1 MTLLWITLFL
11 LHQGY
16 SLVPVV
22 TVKLGEPVTFTCV
35 FTEKFK
41 STTWLHWY
49 QQRAGST
56 LKVISMQRKNVLPS
70 YGPGFSAETFNIK
83 HDDKISNLTILR
95 TTEQDEGIYHC
106 ALIDW
111 TESTWTG
118 TYLSIK
124 GSSKRTSNYTVVQRS
139 TVSDPSRPADSETLQ
154 CSVLSDSEDET
165 CSEDLRVFW
174 FRARSDNSYPDFI
187 YADGNRPGN
196 CSKKSGT
203 QRRCSYEFS
212 KNIGSSDDG
221 TFYCAVATCGQ
232 ILFRQQIKLETN
244 INLGSQ
250 IFVLVAIIIC
260 LAISMV
266 VNIVFICHRIQ
277 RSAGKQVKEMSSS
290 HATQN
295 NLSQPEDYMEDG
307 QAVNYAAL
315 HFSHGKASGGKKKRE
330 LKTEESVYSQVK
342 GPF

>member
-11 LHQGY
+11 LHQGCKY
-16 SLVPVV
+16 HLYRLKNSLVPVV

-232 ILFRQQIKLETN
+232 ILFRQQIKLETSMFFC
-244 INLGSQ
+244 IL
-250 IFVLVAIIIC
+250 LVILC
-260 LAISMV
+260 
-266 VNIVFICHRIQ
+266 R
-277 RSAGKQVKEMSSS
+277 
-290 HATQN
+290 T
-295 NLSQPEDYMEDG
+295 YG